1 MREYGFFLFGRKN
14 ELATF
19 GNSFVSFVNIFI
31 PENVDKRY
39 IFIPENVDKR
49 YIFAQEGFEIWYN
62 VRITI

>member
-19 GNSFVSFVNIFI
+19 GNSFGIGLVN
-31 PENVDKRY
+31 

>member
-1 MREYGFFLFGRKN
+1 MREYGFFRFGRKN

-39 IFIPENVDKR
+39 IF
-49 YIFAQEGFEIWYN
+49 AQEGFEIWYN

>member
-1 MREYGFFLFGRKN
+1 MREYGFFLFERKN

-19 GNSFVSFVNIFI
+19 GNSFVSFVNVFI

-39 IFIPENVDKR
+39 IFS
-49 YIFAQEGFEIWYN
+49 QEGFEIWYN